1 MRHPW
6 HGGYVIVQSCHEG
19 DAHLVLTMEQHTA
32 TAGLLAEH
40 FGGTPGFERLEPN
53 HLVVGLVH
61 EHDRGWVE
69 VDGSAPRDPDTDL
82 PWSVYD
88 TPTSVSI
95 GTGPRSIDHNEQIHP
110 YRGLLSSM
118 HIVGLFTGRYGLDDA
133 QRIDAS
139 EPESRALLE
148 PMIAAERARQTR
160 LRSELA
166 TDPEAASWI
175 AEPALMRNYKA
186 LQFFDKLAL
195 WLQVTHP
202 ARRQPTLLHHVP
214 TAGDGDVAVAV
225 TPLDEHRVR
234 LEPFPFD
241 TDPLEITIEGR
252 WLTPQPPEV
261 DLALALRDAPGAR
274 QRVELS
280 SG

>member
-1 MRHPW
+1 
-6 HGGYVIVQSCHEG
+6 VIVQSRHEG

-32 TAGLLAEH
+32 TAGQLAEH
-40 FGGTPGFERLEPN
+40 FGGTSDFERLEPN

-69 VDGSAPRDPDTDL
+69 VDATALRDPDTDL

-95 GTGPRSIDHNEQIHP
+95 GTGPRSIDHNEKIHP

-118 HIVGLFTGRYGLDDA
+118 HIVGLFTGRFGLDDVK
-133 QRIDAS
+133 RIDVAD
-139 EPESRALLE
+139 PESRALLE

-160 LRSELA
+160 LRAELA
-166 TDPEAASWI
+166 TDPVAAAWI

-202 ARRQPTLLHHVP
+202 ARRRPTLLHHVP
-214 TAGDGDVAVAV
+214 TVGDDDVTVAV
-225 TPLDEHRVR
+225 TPRDELRVE
-234 LEPFPFD
+234 LEPYPFD
-241 TDPLEITIEGR
+241 SDPLEVTTEGR
-252 WLTPQPPEV
+252 WLSPQPPGA
-261 DLALALRDAPGAR
+261 DLAQALGDAPAAR